1 MGMTNPSRTFLLAAL
16 FVSLLLV
23 SVAYHSGRR
32 STRVGDI
39 DITGCLSVEQAT
51 ELIRTTDV
59 VMPQEQEQD

>member
-39 DITGCLSVEQAT
+39 APALSFDS
-51 ELIRTTDV
+51 I
-59 VMPQEQEQD
+59 